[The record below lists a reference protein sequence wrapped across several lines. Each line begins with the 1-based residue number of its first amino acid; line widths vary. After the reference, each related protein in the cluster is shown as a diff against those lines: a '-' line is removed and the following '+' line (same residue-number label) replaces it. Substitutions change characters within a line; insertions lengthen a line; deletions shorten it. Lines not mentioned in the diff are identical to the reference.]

1 MRTGTMTKKLTAIGN
16 SLGIVI
22 EKPILDL
29 LHIDRET
36 EIEVTTDGNRLIL
49 SPVRTARRVRLDA
62 SAKKLMKRHVETF
75 RKLAK

>member
-1 MRTGTMTKKLTAIGN
+1 MTKKLTAIGN

-36 EIEVTTDGNRLIL
+36 EIEMSTDGQRLIL
-49 SPVRTARRVRLDA
+49 SPVRSARRARLDA
-62 SAKKLMKRHVETF
+62 SAKKIMGQHEGTF

>member
-1 MRTGTMTKKLTAIGN
+1 MTKKLTAIGN

-36 EIEVTTDGNRLIL
+36 EIEMTTDGNRLIL
-49 SPVRTARRVRLDA
+49 SPVRTARRARLDA

>member
-1 MRTGTMTKKLTAIGN
+1 MTKKLTAIGN

-36 EIEVTTDGNRLIL
+36 EIEMSTDGQRLIL
-49 SPVRTARRVRLDA
+49 SPVRSARRARLDA
-62 SAKKLMKRHVETF
+62 SAARIMERHDETF